1 MFTKKMYVVAT
12 TTNLRDVK
20 VENIYDGGVFTL
32 DTILSGLKK
41 KLKGLNIQVSVLGDN
56 AFIDVI
62 DENNELEQSYS
73 IISKSTFISKPY
85 QRIIRGS
92 LPRMVIPV
100 KGKNNL

>member
-20 VENIYDGGVFTL
+20 VENIYDGDVFTL
-32 DTILSGLKK
+32 DTILTGLKK
-41 KLKGLNIQVSVLGDN
+41 KLKGMNTQVSVLGDN

-85 QRIIRGS
+85 
-92 LPRMVIPV
+92 
-100 KGKNNL
+100 

>member
-1 MFTKKMYVVAT
+1 MFTKKMYIVAT

-20 VENIYDGGVFTL
+20 IENIYDGDVFTL
-32 DTILSGLKK
+32 DTILTGLKK

-73 IISKSTFISKPY
+73 IISKAAFISKPY
-85 QRIIRGS
+85 
-92 LPRMVIPV
+92 
-100 KGKNNL
+100 

>member
-1 MFTKKMYVVAT
+1 MYVVAT

-20 VENIYDGGVFTL
+20 IENIYDGDVFTL
-32 DTILSGLKK
+32 DTILTGLKK

-73 IISKSTFISKPY
+73 IISKSSFISKPY
-85 QRIIRGS
+85 
-92 LPRMVIPV
+92 
-100 KGKNNL
+100 

>member
-20 VENIYDGGVFTL
+20 VENIYDGDVFTL
-32 DTILSGLKK
+32 DTILTGLKK
-41 KLKGLNIQVSVLGDN
+41 KLKGMNIQVSVLGDN

-73 IISKSTFISKPY
+73 IISKSTFVHKPY
-85 QRIIRGS
+85 
-92 LPRMVIPV
+92 
-100 KGKNNL
+100 

>member
-1 MFTKKMYVVAT
+1 MYVIAT

-20 VENIYDGGVFTL
+20 VENIYDGDVFTL
-32 DTILSGLKK
+32 DTILTGLKK
-41 KLKGLNIQVSVLGDN
+41 KLKGMNIQVSVLGDN

-85 QRIIRGS
+85 
-92 LPRMVIPV
+92 
-100 KGKNNL
+100 

>member
-20 VENIYDGGVFTL
+20 VENIYDGDVFTL
-32 DTILSGLKK
+32 DSILTGLKK
-41 KLKGLNIQVSVLGDN
+41 KLKGMNTQVSVLGDN

-85 QRIIRGS
+85 
-92 LPRMVIPV
+92 
-100 KGKNNL
+100 

>member
-1 MFTKKMYVVAT
+1 MFSKKMYVVAT

-20 VENIYDGGVFTL
+20 VENIYDGDVFTL
-32 DTILSGLKK
+32 DTILTGLKK
-41 KLKGLNIQVSVLGDN
+41 KLKGFNIQVSVLGDN

-85 QRIIRGS
+85 QRIISGFVAPYGYSRQ
-92 LPRMVIPV
+92 
-100 KGKNNL
+100 GKK

>member
-1 MFTKKMYVVAT
+1 MYVVAT

-20 VENIYDGGVFTL
+20 VENIYDGDVFTL
-32 DTILSGLKK
+32 DSILTGLKK
-41 KLKGLNIQVSVLGDN
+41 KLKGMNTQVSVLGDN

-85 QRIIRGS
+85 
-92 LPRMVIPV
+92 
-100 KGKNNL
+100 

>member
-1 MFTKKMYVVAT
+1 MYVIAT

-20 VENIYDGGVFTL
+20 VENIYDGDVFAL
-32 DTILSGLKK
+32 DTILTGLKK
-41 KLKGLNIQVSVLGDN
+41 KLKGMNIQVSVLGDN

-85 QRIIRGS
+85 
-92 LPRMVIPV
+92 
-100 KGKNNL
+100 

>member
-1 MFTKKMYVVAT
+1 MYVVAT
-12 TTNLRDVK
+12 TNHLRDVK
-20 VENIYDGGVFTL
+20 IENIYDGDVFTL

-73 IISKSTFISKPY
+73 IISKTTFISKPY
-85 QRIIRGS
+85 
-92 LPRMVIPV
+92 
-100 KGKNNL
+100 

>member
-1 MFTKKMYVVAT
+1 MFSEKMYVVAT

-20 VENIYDGGVFTL
+20 IENIYDGDVFTL

-73 IISKSTFISKPY
+73 IISKTTFISKPY
-85 QRIIRGS
+85 
-92 LPRMVIPV
+92 
-100 KGKNNL
+100 

>member
-12 TTNLRDVK
+12 STNLRDVK
-20 VENIYDGGVFTL
+20 IKNIYDGDVFAL
-32 DTILSGLKK
+32 NTILAGLKK

-73 IISKSTFISKPY
+73 IISKAAFISKPY
-85 QRIIRGS
+85 
-92 LPRMVIPV
+92 
-100 KGKNNL
+100 

>member
-20 VENIYDGGVFTL
+20 VENIYDGDVFTL
-32 DTILSGLKK
+32 DTILTGLKK
-41 KLKGLNIQVSVLGDN
+41 KLKGMNIQVSVLGDN

-73 IISKSTFISKPY
+73 IISKSTFIHKPY
-85 QRIIRGS
+85 
-92 LPRMVIPV
+92 
-100 KGKNNL
+100 

>member
-1 MFTKKMYVVAT
+1 MFSKKMYVVAT

-20 VENIYDGGVFTL
+20 VENIYDGDVFTL
-32 DTILSGLKK
+32 DSILTGLKK
-41 KLKGLNIQVSVLGDN
+41 KLKGMNIQLSVLGDN

-85 QRIIRGS
+85 
-92 LPRMVIPV
+92 
-100 KGKNNL
+100 

>member
-1 MFTKKMYVVAT
+1 MFTKKMYIVAT

-20 VENIYDGGVFTL
+20 IENIYDGGVFTL
-32 DTILSGLKK
+32 DTILTGLKK

-73 IISKSTFISKPY
+73 IISKTTFISKPY
-85 QRIIRGS
+85 
-92 LPRMVIPV
+92 
-100 KGKNNL
+100 

>member
-1 MFTKKMYVVAT
+1 MFSEKMYVVAT
-12 TTNLRDVK
+12 TNHLRDVK
-20 VENIYDGGVFTL
+20 IENIYDGDVFTL

-73 IISKSTFISKPY
+73 IISKTTFISKPY
-85 QRIIRGS
+85 
-92 LPRMVIPV
+92 
-100 KGKNNL
+100 